1 MENVIDET
9 KETTVTDEGQVED
22 IKMTKEEYEK
32 ALNSE
37 ADKRVSQALKTSQ
50 AKWETE
56 FKEKLEI
63 ERAEAEKLAKLSE
76 SDKQKVIFERQQNE
90 LEESKR
96 SFQNERVKFEA
107 VKIMTDKQVPIS
119 FIDILVSKDAETT
132 YANIDNFKTNFDLAV
147 QKAVEERFK
156 GGGREVNNS
165 TNTKQSGVNPWKS
178 ETFNLTKQGEILKQN
193 PELAKSL
200 MNNAK

>member
-76 SDKQKVIFERQQNE
+76 SEKQKVIFEKQQSE

-132 YANIDNFKTNFDLAV
+132 YANIDNFKSNFDAAV

-165 TNTKQSGVNPWKS
+165 NSKTTSGVNPWKS
-178 ETFNLTKQGEILKQN
+178 ESFNLTLQGKMLKEN

-200 MNNAK
+200 MANK

>member
-1 MENVIDET
+1 MENTIDNVE
-9 KETTVTDEGQVED
+9 EAVSDEVQNED

-50 AKWETE
+50 AKWESE

-76 SDKQKVIFERQQNE
+76 SDKQKVIFERQQSE
-90 LEESKR
+90 LEESKK
-96 SFQNERVKFEA
+96 SFQNERLKFEA

-119 FIDILVSKDAETT
+119 FIDVLVSKDAETT

-200 MNNAK
+200 MANK

>member
-9 KETTVTDEGQVED
+9 NETTVTDEGQVED
-22 IKMTKEEYEK
+22 IKMTKEEYQQ

-76 SDKQKVIFERQQNE
+76 SEKQKVIFEKQQSE

-119 FIDILVSKDAETT
+119 FIDMLVAKDAETT
-132 YANIDNFKTNFDLAV
+132 YTNIDTFKSNFDLAV

-156 GGGREVNNS
+156 GGGREVNLSNS
-165 TNTKQSGVNPWKS
+165 NTSSTINPWKK
-178 ETFNLTKQGEILKQN
+178 ETFNLSAQGKMLKEN

-200 MNNAK
+200 MANK

>member
-1 MENVIDET
+1 MENTIDNVE
-9 KETTVTDEGQVED
+9 EVVSDEVQNEEV
-22 IKMTKEEYEK
+22 KMTKEEYQQ

-56 FKEKLEI
+56 FKEKLAA
-63 ERAEAEKLAKLSE
+63 ERVEAEKLAKLSE
-76 SDKQKVIFERQQNE
+76 SEKQKVIFERQQKE
-90 LEESKR
+90 LEESKQ
-96 SFQNERVKFEA
+96 SFQNERLKFEA

-132 YANIDNFKTNFDLAV
+132 MANIDNFKSNFDSAV

-156 GGGREVNNS
+156 SGGREPNNNQGS
-165 TNTKQSGVNPWKS
+165 GHSGVNPWKS
-178 ETFNLTKQGEILKQN
+178 ESFNLTLQGKMLKEN

-200 MNNAK
+200 MANK

>member
-1 MENVIDET
+1 MSEAIDNVEETVVSDE
-9 KETTVTDEGQVED
+9 VQNED
-22 IKMTKEEYEK
+22 VKMTKEEYEK

-63 ERAEAEKLAKLSE
+63 EKVEAEKLAKLSE

-90 LEESKR
+90 LEESKK
-96 SFQNERVKFEA
+96 SFQNERLKFEA

-132 YANIDNFKTNFDLAV
+132 YANIDNFKSNFDAAV

-165 TNTKQSGVNPWKS
+165 TNTKQSGVNPWKA
-178 ETFNLTKQGEILKQN
+178 ETFNLTLQGKMLKEN

-200 MNNAK
+200 MANK

>member
-1 MENVIDET
+1 MENTIDNVE
-9 KETTVTDEGQVED
+9 EVVSDEVQNED
-22 IKMTKEEYEK
+22 VKMTKEEYQQ

-56 FKEKLEI
+56 FKEKLAA
-63 ERAEAEKLAKLSE
+63 ERVEAEKLAKLSE
-76 SDKQKVIFERQQNE
+76 SEKQKVIFERQQKE
-90 LEESKR
+90 LEESKQ
-96 SFQNERVKFEA
+96 SFQNERLKFEA

-132 YANIDNFKTNFDLAV
+132 MANIDNFKTNFDLAV

-165 TNTKQSGVNPWKS
+165 ANTKQSGVNPWKAES
-178 ETFNLTKQGEILKQN
+178 FNLTLQGKMLKEN
-193 PELAKSL
+193 PELAKTL
-200 MNNAK
+200 MANK

>member
-1 MENVIDET
+1 MENTIDNVEET
-9 KETTVTDEGQVED
+9 VVSDEVQNEEV
-22 IKMTKEEYEK
+22 KMTKEEYQQ

-56 FKEKLEI
+56 FKEKLVA
-63 ERAEAEKLAKLSE
+63 ERVEAEKLAKLSE
-76 SDKQKVIFERQQNE
+76 SEKQKVIFERQQKE
-90 LEESKR
+90 LEESKQ
-96 SFQNERVKFEA
+96 SFQNERLKFEA

-132 YANIDNFKTNFDLAV
+132 MANIDNFKTNFDLAV

-165 TNTKQSGVNPWKS
+165 TSTTHSGVNPWKS
-178 ETFNLTKQGEILKQN
+178 ETFNLTLQGKMLKEN

-200 MNNAK
+200 MANK

>member
-22 IKMTKEEYEK
+22 IKMTKEEYQQ

-56 FKEKLEI
+56 FKEKLEL

-76 SDKQKVIFERQQNE
+76 SEKQKVIFERQQSE
-90 LEESKR
+90 LEESKQ
-96 SFQNERVKFEA
+96 SFQNERLKFEA

-119 FIDILVSKDAETT
+119 FIDVLVSKDAETT
-132 YANIDNFKTNFDLAV
+132 YANIDNFK
-147 QKAVEERFK
+147 
-156 GGGREVNNS
+156 
-165 TNTKQSGVNPWKS
+165 
-178 ETFNLTKQGEILKQN
+178 
-193 PELAKSL
+193 SL
-200 MNNAK
+200 SIFA

>member
-1 MENVIDET
+1 MENTIDNVE
-9 KETTVTDEGQVED
+9 KTTVTDEGQIED

-63 ERAEAEKLAKLSE
+63 EKVEAEKLAKLSE

-90 LEESKR
+90 LEESKK
-96 SFQNERVKFEA
+96 SFQNERLKFEA

-119 FIDILVSKDAETT
+119 FIDVLVSKDAETT
-132 YANIDNFKTNFDLAV
+132 YANIDNFKSNFDAAV

-156 GGGREVNNS
+156 SGGREPNNNQGGGS
-165 TNTKQSGVNPWKS
+165 GGVNPWKS
-178 ETFNLTKQGEILKQN
+178 ETFNLTKQGEMLKEN

-200 MNNAK
+200 MANK

>member
-1 MENVIDET
+1 MENTIDNVE
-9 KETTVTDEGQVED
+9 EAVSDEVQNED
-22 IKMTKEEYEK
+22 VKMTKEEYQQ

-50 AKWETE
+50 AKWESE

-76 SDKQKVIFERQQNE
+76 SDKQKVIFEKQQSE

-132 YANIDNFKTNFDLAV
+132 MANIDNFKTNFDAAV

-156 GGGREVNNS
+156 SGGREPNNNQGS
-165 TNTKQSGVNPWKS
+165 GHSGVNPWKS